1 MSRLSDQGTNRLS
14 PLNTFDLVDRFQKNG
29 QSKVS
34 CSISIV
40 TTVYRSQKTVD
51 QFVERVLSAG
61 SQVAQNV
68 ELIIVD
74 DGSPDDSAAI
84 VRTMVDSD
92 SRIRLVQLSRNFG
105 HHKAMLAGL
114 EEARGDMVFL
124 IDSDLEEPPELLV
137 EMMRVIAEKPVDCLY
152 GVQKGRKG
160 GIVERLSGK
169 VFYWLFGALSEVK
182 MPENVSTLRLMSRRY
197 VRSLVQ
203 FRDKNP
209 VFVPLSLLAGYPQAP
224 FSFVKEST
232 SKTTYSLRR
241 RISLMLLA
249 ITTFSGR
256 PLQLMFLASLIMAMV
271 GLTYGLYVVTLALTG
286 PVQDGWSSL
295 MAVVVF
301 FFSLNAVFTGLIGLY
316 VKQVLDEVKD
326 RPRSVVQE
334 IYSSAATKEEDQLR

>member
-1 MSRLSDQGTNRLS
+1 MNCNL
-14 PLNTFDLVDRFQKNG
+14 
-29 QSKVS
+29 
-34 CSISIV
+34 SIV
-40 TTVYRSQKTVD
+40 TTLYRSQKTIV

-61 SQVAQNV
+61 SLVAQKI

-74 DGSPDDSAAI
+74 DGSPDDSGVI
-84 VRTMVDSD
+84 VRGLADVD
-92 SRIRLVQLSRNFG
+92 SRIRLVQFSRNFG

-114 EEARGDMVFL
+114 EEARGDLVFL
-124 IDSDLEEPPELLV
+124 IDSDLEEPPELLG
-137 EMMRVIAEKPVDCLY
+137 EMMRVMAEKPVDCLY

-160 GIVERLSGK
+160 GLVERLSGK
-169 VFYWLFGALSEVK
+169 AFYWLFGALSEVK

-209 VFVPLSLLAGYPQAP
+209 VFVPLSLLTGYPQAP

-232 SKTTYSLRR
+232 SRTTYSLRR
-241 RISLMLLA
+241 RVSLMVLA

-301 FFSLNAVFTGLIGLY
+301 FFSLNAVFTGVIGLY

-326 RPRSVVQE
+326 RPRSIVQE
-334 IYSSAATKEEDQLR
+334 IYSSAKAMEEDQVR

>member
-1 MSRLSDQGTNRLS
+1 VNHNL
-14 PLNTFDLVDRFQKNG
+14 
-29 QSKVS
+29 
-34 CSISIV
+34 SIV
-40 TTVYRSQKTVD
+40 TTVYRSQKNIV
-51 QFVERVLSAG
+51 QFIERVLSTG
-61 SQVAQNV
+61 IQVAQKV
-68 ELIIVD
+68 ELVIVD
-74 DGSPDDSAAI
+74 DGSPDESAAI
-84 VRTMVDSD
+84 VRGLVDVD

-105 HHKAMLAGL
+105 HHKAMLVGL
-114 EEARGDMVFL
+114 EEARGDLVFL

-137 EMMRVIAEKPVDCLY
+137 EMMRVMTEKPVDCLY
-152 GVQKGRKG
+152 GVQEGRKG
-160 GIVERLSGK
+160 GLVERLSGK
-169 VFYWLFGALSEVK
+169 AFYWLFGALSEVK

-209 VFVPLSLLAGYPQAP
+209 VFVPLSLLTGYPQAP

-232 SKTTYSLRR
+232 SRTTYSLRR
-241 RISLMLLA
+241 RVSLMVLA

-301 FFSLNAVFTGLIGLY
+301 FFSLNAVFTGVIGLY

-326 RPRSVVQE
+326 RPRSIVQE
-334 IYSSAATKEEDQLR
+334 IYSSAKAMEEDQVR